1 MLLQWCD
8 VMQRRNVA
16 PWWRLPGR
24 HSWRFPSADPL
35 PEPTLPE
42 LQAEWQA
49 AGMGAVTSPLSEAQG
64 STRHSQISQWHYMA
78 LRKSFSCQLLIPVIQ
93 ELKQHI
99 RICDLQILRCKP
111 SPDTCATV
119 QICEGDKCMHM
130 QAWHV
135 RSVYNIYIYVHTYT
149 YIHAPPKKKKKN
161 YLLATFTGIYG
172 IFCNMLGNNVEAYFE
187 EILAVVS
194 RGGMYHIYIYT
205 VCM

>member
-35 PEPTLPE
+35 PEPTFPE

-64 STRHSQISQWHYMA
+64 STRHSQ
-78 LRKSFSCQLLIPVIQ
+78 IQ

-119 QICEGDKCMHM
+119 QICEGDKCMQM
-130 QAWHV
+130 QAWNV
-135 RSVYNIYIYVHTYT
+135 RSVYNVYIHTYT
-149 YIHAPPKKKKKN
+149 YIYLHGTPPKKKTTFWLHLLVFTVFFAICWGIMSKPILKK
-161 YLLATFTGIYG
+161 F
-172 IFCNMLGNNVEAYFE
+172 
-187 EILAVVS
+187 
-194 RGGMYHIYIYT
+194 
-205 VCM
+205 

>member
-119 QICEGDKCMHM
+119 QICEGDKCMQM
-130 QAWHV
+130 QAWNV
-135 RSVYNIYIYVHTYT
+135 RSVYNIYIHTYT
-149 YIHAPPKKKKKN
+149 YIYIYMVPPQKKKTTFWLHLLVFTVFFAICWGIMSKPILKK
-161 YLLATFTGIYG
+161 F
-172 IFCNMLGNNVEAYFE
+172 
-187 EILAVVS
+187 
-194 RGGMYHIYIYT
+194 
-205 VCM
+205 

>member
-24 HSWRFPSADPL
+24 HSRCFPSADPL

-119 QICEGDKCMHM
+119 QICEGDKCMQM
-130 QAWHV
+130 QAC
-135 RSVYNIYIYVHTYT
+135 IYIIYTHTYT
-149 YIHAPPKKKKKN
+149 YTYIYTWYPPQKKKN
-161 YLLATFTGIYG
+161 YLLTTFTGIYG
-172 IFCNMLGNNVEAYFE
+172 IFCNMLGE
-187 EILAVVS
+187 
-194 RGGMYHIYIYT
+194 
-205 VCM
+205 